1 MSKPR
6 SEIEILLA
14 DIDRRIAEAPD
25 EAARA
30 ELMNVKER
38 LSSPQLQDLLRATEL
53 ARFKGVSDNL
63 ALEFHDPLLPGPL
76 TATATVVTTA
86 VCLFAIV
93 DGFEHPITKIAGT
106 TVNLWVMA
114 AFAGALSVLF
124 TALSF
129 MRTFS
134 VHFDVEG
141 MVSRVSGSRWRRL
154 HVGAMRWQE
163 IRSLK
168 ERDADRVL
176 EVHARHGRIF
186 EIPMRVVN
194 YPILQEHLEN
204 MVRLYGEYST
214 PPAAAVSDS

>member
-1 MSKPR
+1 MDKNR

-14 DIDRRIAEAPD
+14 DIDRRIAQAPD

-30 ELMNVKER
+30 ELLNVRER
-38 LSSPQLQDLLRATEL
+38 LSSPELQDLLRSTEL

-63 ALEFHDPLLPGPL
+63 ALEFHDPLLPGPV
-76 TATATVVTTA
+76 TATASVIATA

-93 DGFEHPITKIAGT
+93 DGFEHPMTHIAGT
-106 TVNLWVMA
+106 PVNLWVVA
-114 AFAGALSVLF
+114 AFAGAFSVLF

-129 MRTFS
+129 MRAFT

-163 IRSLK
+163 IRSIR
-168 ERDADRVL
+168 ERGADRVL
-176 EVHARHGRIF
+176 EVHAKHGGIL

-194 YPILQEHLEN
+194 YPILQQHLEN
-204 MVRLYGEYST
+204 MVRLYGEYAA
-214 PPAAAVSDS
+214 PGGRPA